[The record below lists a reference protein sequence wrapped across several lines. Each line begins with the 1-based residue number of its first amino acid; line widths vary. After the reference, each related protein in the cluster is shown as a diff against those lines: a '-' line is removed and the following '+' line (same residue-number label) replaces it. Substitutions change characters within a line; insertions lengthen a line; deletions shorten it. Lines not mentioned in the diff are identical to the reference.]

1 MVKNKELIEE
11 TIRLRE
17 LKDDSPQEIATRNK
31 ASPLDKWNAFK
42 PFNQKNYNNIFK
54 NNIDGLKLKFRYTT
68 LTINARHKS
77 K

>member
-11 TIRLRE
+11 TIRLRK
-17 LKDDSPQEIATRNK
+17 LKDDSPQKIATRNK
-31 ASPLDKWNAFK
+31 ASPIDCWNCFN
-42 PFNQKNYNNIFK
+42 PFNKKNYNNIF
-54 NNIDGLKLKFRYTT
+54 NDNIDGLKLKFRYTT